1 MVVMTVD
8 PGAGTGVTLRP
19 FTAVDRGAVLELVNA
34 DRLPGRPAVTA
45 AMLDSAAVGRQHDGP
60 TAVPPGLEGL
70 RTEVLLS
77 AGGEVLGAVC
87 HATRVED
94 GAGVM
99 VWLHCLDDE
108 QALAQALIHRT
119 LVQLGRRTVH
129 AFTESTAMS
138 LVGLPFRNRPGTRRA
153 LEASGFSGSDH
164 WRYLH
169 HRLDTL
175 SPRLYVLADLTERPD
190 APGWYLHLRERDGT
204 CIGQA
209 VIGPPV
215 EDTVMLEWITLAPG
229 RQRLGHILLEQSL
242 TNLADRGI
250 HEVTACLDAPAD
262 GQPGRDAILQLH
274 QAAGFVEVDQ
284 LHTYS
289 RRP

>member
-1 MVVMTVD
+1 MAVD
-8 PGAGTGVTLRP
+8 PGAGTGVTLRS
-19 FTAVDRGAVLELVNA
+19 FTAVDRDAVLELVNA

-45 AMLDSAAVGRQHDGP
+45 AMLDSAAAGRQPGRS
-60 TAVPPGLEGL
+60 AVPPGLEGL

-94 GAGVM
+94 GAAVL
-99 VWLHCLDDE
+99 VWLHCRDDD
-108 QALAQALIHRT
+108 QALAQALINHT

-138 LVGLPFRNRPGTRRA
+138 LAGLPFRNRPGTRRA
-153 LEASGFSGSDH
+153 LEASGFSGRDQQ
-164 WRYLH
+164 RYLH

-229 RQRLGHILLEQSL
+229 RQRLGHILFEQCL

-250 HEVTACLDAPAD
+250 REVTTCLDAPNS
-262 GQPGRDAILQLH
+262 GQPARDAVLQLH
-274 QAAGFVEVDQ
+274 EAAGFHEIDQ
-284 LHTYS
+284 LHTFS